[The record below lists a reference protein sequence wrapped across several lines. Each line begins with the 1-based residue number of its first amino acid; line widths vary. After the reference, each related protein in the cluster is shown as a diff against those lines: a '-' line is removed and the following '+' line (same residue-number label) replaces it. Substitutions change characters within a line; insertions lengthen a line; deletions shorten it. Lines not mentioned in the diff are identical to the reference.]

1 MSARRR
7 TLVPLGALVC
17 FALLALC
24 APWLA
29 PVPPNAIPADGL
41 IQSLPPSMEHPFGT
55 DPLGRDVLSRML
67 HGGRVSLSVAFL
79 SVALASLVGTTYGAA
94 AGWIGGRVDTLCM
107 RLLDVALAVP
117 RLLVLLL
124 VSALWGTLPLPT
136 LVLLL
141 GLTGWYDVA
150 RLVRSDVRGL
160 RERDFV
166 LAARATGVREA
177 RILWR
182 HVVPHVW
189 PTLVVTATLGVANT
203 IALEAGLSFL
213 GLGVQ
218 PPDAS
223 WGTILSDGNLPG
235 GSRWWL
241 TVFPGTALV
250 LAVLTC
256 NALGDALRE
265 SFAPR
270 QVAA

>member
-1 MSARRR
+1 MSMTRRIR
-7 TLVPLGALVC
+7 IPLGALVC

-41 IQSLPPSMEHPFGT
+41 IQSLPPSVEHPFGT
-55 DPLGRDVLSRML
+55 DPVGRDVLSRML
-67 HGGRVSLSVAFL
+67 YGARVSLSVAVL
-79 SVALASLVGTTYGAA
+79 SVALASLVGTTYGAI
-94 AGWIGGRVDTLCM
+94 AGWLGGRVDALCM
-107 RLLDVALAVP
+107 RLLDVALAMP
-117 RLLVLLL
+117 RVLLL
-124 VSALWGTLPLPT
+124 LIVSAFWGTVSLPA

-150 RLVRSDVRGL
+150 RLVRSDVRSL
-160 RERDFV
+160 RDRDFV
-166 LAARATGVREA
+166 LAARATGVRDA

-241 TVFPGTALV
+241 TVFPGAAIV

-265 SFAPR
+265 SLAPG

>member
-7 TLVPLGALVC
+7 VLVPLGALAC
-17 FALLALC
+17 FALLAIG

-29 PVPPNAIPADGL
+29 PLPPNEIPADGL
-41 IQSLPPSMEHPFGT
+41 IQSLPPSFEHPFGT

-67 HGGRVSLSVAFL
+67 HGARVSLTVAFL
-79 SVALASLVGTTYGAA
+79 SVALASFVGTSYGAVS
-94 AGWIGGRVDTLCM
+94 GWLGGRVDTLCM
-107 RLLDVALAVP
+107 RLLDVVLAVP
-117 RLLVLLL
+117 RLLVVLT
-124 VSALWGTLPLPT
+124 VSAFWGTLPLGA

-150 RLVRSDVRGL
+150 RLVRSDVRAL

-166 LAARATGVREA
+166 LAARATGVREP

-218 PPDAS
+218 PPQAS

-235 GSRWWL
+235 GARWWL
-241 TVFPGTALV
+241 TVFPGTAIV
-250 LAVLTC
+250 LAALTC

-265 SFAPR
+265 SLATR